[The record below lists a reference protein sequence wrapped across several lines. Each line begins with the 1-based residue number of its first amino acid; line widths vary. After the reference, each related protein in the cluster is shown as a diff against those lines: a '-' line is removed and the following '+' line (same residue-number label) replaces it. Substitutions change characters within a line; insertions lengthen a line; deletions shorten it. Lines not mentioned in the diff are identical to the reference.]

1 MLTHDK
7 MVKKMLSNPKVKT
20 AYDSMED
27 EFIFLDECLKAR
39 KRAKITQEELASRMG
54 TKAPA
59 IARIE
64 SGGGKGKHSP
74 TINTLRKYAEA
85 CGCKLEIKFKPE
97 QKKSQRA
104 ASGASG

>member
-1 MLTHDK
+1 MLTHEK
-7 MVKKMLSNPKVKT
+7 MVKKMLSNPKVK
-20 AYDSMED
+20 ASYDSMED
-27 EFIFLDECLKAR
+27 EFTFLDECLKAR
-39 KRAKITQEELASRMG
+39 KRANITQEQLASRMG

-97 QKKSQRA
+97 QKKSRRVE
-104 ASGASG
+104 SGASG

>member
-1 MLTHDK
+1 MLSHDK
-7 MVKKMLSNPKVKT
+7 MVKKMLSNPRVKA
-20 AYDSMED
+20 AYDSMEE
-27 EFIFLDECLKAR
+27 EFAFLDECLKAR
-39 KRAKITQEELASRMG
+39 KRANITQEQLASRMG

-85 CGCKLEIKFKPE
+85 CGCRLEIRFKPE

-104 ASGASG
+104 GSGA